1 MIINYMK
8 NIIPQDYHISKEQRS
23 KMKKHNSFVLWFT
36 GLSGSGKSTLANLVE
51 KRLFNQGIHTYSL
64 DGDNIR
70 SGLNKNL
77 TFTKEDREENLR
89 RIAEVSNLFVDAG
102 VVVIA
107 AFISPLE
114 KDRNLLRQII
124 GKDNFVEI
132 FVNTSLEECE
142 KRDVKGLYELA
153 RRGKIKN
160 FTGISAPYESPKD
173 PDVLI
178 ETEKYSLESSVD
190 KVLKFISPKLELENT

>member
-1 MIINYMK
+1 MK

-23 KMKKHNSFVLWFT
+23 EMKKHNSFVMWFT

-51 KRLFNQGIHTYSL
+51 KQLFNQGIHTYSL

-114 KDRNLLRQII
+114 KDRDLLRKII
-124 GKDNFVEI
+124 GKDKFVEI
-132 FVNTSLEECE
+132 FVNTSLQECE
-142 KRDVKGLYELA
+142 NRDVKGLYKKA
-153 RRGKIKN
+153 RAGKIQN
-160 FTGISAPYESPKD
+160 FTGISAPYEKPKN
-173 PDVLI
+173 PDI
-178 ETEKYSLESSVD
+178 IINTESSSLEESIT
-190 KVLKFISPKLELENT
+190 KVINYILPRIELSN

>member
-132 FVNTSLEECE
+132 FVNTSLQECE
-142 KRDVKGLYELA
+142 KRDVKGLYKKA
-153 RRGKIKN
+153 RAGKIQN
-160 FTGISAPYESPKD
+160 FTGISAPYEKPKN
-173 PDVLI
+173 PDIIVN
-178 ETEKYSLESSVD
+178 TESSSLEESIT
-190 KVLKFISPKLELENT
+190 KVINYILPRIELSN